1 MYFYCTHKEVTKQSI
16 QCLKNVGNPI
26 VQINASHT
34 GRGHVAT
41 SNQSGELEKRTYLC
55 MGASYVVLLTSNV
68 WQIAG
73 WGDWHSH
80 GCHLLPVFL
89 LLGVSLSMLES
100 HYTGPHFSSE
110 NSGYGE
116 GCVPI
121 YPKIEY
127 WDTVDG
133 NKKTTHS

>member
-68 WQIAG
+68 W
-73 WGDWHSH
+73 
-80 GCHLLPVFL
+80 
-89 LLGVSLSMLES
+89 
-100 HYTGPHFSSE
+100 
-110 NSGYGE
+110 
-116 GCVPI
+116 
-121 YPKIEY
+121 
-127 WDTVDG
+127 
-133 NKKTTHS
+133 